1 MARGLLRTCG
11 KMEERIDPLDS
22 TLIRR
27 GRSALSISEMVAFV
41 DMLEARPLL
50 KLLEELPELAR
61 LSDAKFQL
69 ATKTLRRR
77 FRGESL
83 VDQMQLRIV
92 ANDVAQTIEDGPT
105 AARVRGLFA

>member
-1 MARGLLRTCG
+1 
-11 KMEERIDPLDS
+11 MEERTDPLDS

-27 GRSALSISEMVAFV
+27 GRSALSVSEMVAFV

-61 LSDAKFQL
+61 LSEAKFAL

-77 FRGESL
+77 FRGESIT
-83 VDQMQLRIV
+83 DQIQLRIV
-92 ANDVAQTIEDGPT
+92 ANEVAQAMEDGDT
-105 AARVRGLFA
+105 ASRVRALFA

>member
-1 MARGLLRTCG
+1 M
-11 KMEERIDPLDS
+11 LDS

-27 GRSALSISEMVAFV
+27 GRSALSVSEMVAYV

-50 KLLEELPELAR
+50 KLLEELPELAQ
-61 LSDAKFQL
+61 LSEAKFAL

-83 VDQMQLRIV
+83 VDQIQLRIV
-92 ANDVAQTIEDGPT
+92 ANDLAQTIDDAET
-105 AARVRGLFA
+105 AARVRGLFI